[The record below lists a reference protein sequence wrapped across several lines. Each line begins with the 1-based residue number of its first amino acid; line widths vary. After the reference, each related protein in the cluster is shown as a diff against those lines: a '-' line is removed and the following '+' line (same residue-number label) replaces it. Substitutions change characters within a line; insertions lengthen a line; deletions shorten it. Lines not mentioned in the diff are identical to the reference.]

1 MKPKPMVTQ
10 QPEEASPPA
19 ARFEIVADSLRSG
32 WQEARRLVSENSG
45 PAAKKAGAIA
55 RVVISTGTKMR
66 QVVGE
71 GGAEIG
77 GILGGETGKKIGSC
91 IATVGLGWM
100 LGGVLPPADKDQSI
114 SPLEDH
120 VNGA

>member
-1 MKPKPMVTQ
+1 MKAKPLVTL
-10 QPEEASPPA
+10 QPGEVSQPA
-19 ARFEIVADSLRSG
+19 AKLEIVADSLSSG
-32 WQEARRLVSENSG
+32 WQEAQRIVSEHSG

-55 RVVISTGTKMR
+55 KVAIRTGTEMRRVVR
-66 QVVGE
+66 E

-100 LGGVLPPADKDQSI
+100 LGGVLPFDEDEPST
-114 SPLEDH
+114 PFEDH